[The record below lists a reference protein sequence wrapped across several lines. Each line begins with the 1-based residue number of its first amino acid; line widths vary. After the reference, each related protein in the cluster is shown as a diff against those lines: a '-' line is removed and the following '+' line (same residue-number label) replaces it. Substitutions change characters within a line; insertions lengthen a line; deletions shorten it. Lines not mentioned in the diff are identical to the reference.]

1 MSTSIVNSLVVV
13 LLQHYLLL
21 ISDFLPYLVWDIY
34 RNNAHWYTLPIGF
47 YDCCWCLTIT
57 MHVLTSLFLLQN
69 LLDDTIVEEYQ
80 VPGTTAFLLV
90 LCHYDDGD
98 GVEPNG
104 HGSPNK
110 KRRRNHAPTRSEHNV
125 SCRHTTL
132 TWCESDGTYTIRR
145 ETAKIIVFAF
155 HPTIRAA

>member
-98 GVEPNG
+98 GVEPTATDLRIKNEDEIT
-104 HGSPNK
+104 PLLA
-110 KRRRNHAPTRSEHNV
+110 RNIMFPA
-125 SCRHTTL
+125 
-132 TWCESDGTYTIRR
+132 DIRR
-145 ETAKIIVFAF
+145 
-155 HPTIRAA
+155 